1 MASATEVL
9 DRLAAK
15 ASRVN
20 VQGMA
25 RFGMSAAGRLGVPVP
40 EMRKLAR
47 EIGRDHRLAA
57 ALWKT
62 GVPEARIFAS
72 MIADPRELTA
82 ADMDRWAR
90 DFDSWDVCDQV
101 CMNLFE
107 KAPHARRKI
116 AEWARSD
123 EEFVKRAAY
132 SLLACLAWH
141 DKATPDSDFL
151 PLLRVI
157 VSGATDERNFVKKAV
172 NWALRAIGKRSPR
185 LNEAALRT
193 AREIRGL
200 GSKGALWIA
209 ADAIRELESDAVR
222 GRLRRAPVSRT
233 SGRPANRGSA
243 SARRRA
249 RR

>member
-1 MASATEVL
+1 MATTAEVL
-9 DRLAAK
+9 ARLAAK
-15 ASRVN
+15 GSRAN
-20 VQGMA
+20 VEGMA
-25 RFGMSAAGRLGVPVP
+25 RFGMSTAGRLGVPVP

-57 ALWKT
+57 GLWKT
-62 GVPEARIFAS
+62 GVPEARILAS
-72 MIADPRELTA
+72 MIAEPRELTA
-82 ADMDRWAR
+82 ADMDRWAA

-116 AEWARSD
+116 VEWARSD
-123 EEFVKRAAY
+123 EELVKRAAY
-132 SLLACLAWH
+132 SLLACVAWH
-141 DKATPDSDFL
+141 DKAAPDSDFL
-151 PLLRVI
+151 PLLRLI
-157 VSGATDERNFVKKAV
+157 ASGATDDRNFVKKAV
-172 NWALRAIGKRSPR
+172 NWALRTIGKRNPR

-200 GSKGALWIA
+200 DSSAARWIA

-222 GRLRRAPVSRT
+222 ARLRRAPVSPT
-233 SGRPANRGSA
+233 SARPANRGSA
-243 SARRRA
+243 SGRRRA

>member
-15 ASRVN
+15 GSRVN
-20 VQGMA
+20 VEGMA
-25 RFGMSAAGRLGVPVP
+25 RFGMSTAGRLGVPVP
-40 EMRKLAR
+40 EMRRLAR

-62 GVPEARIFAS
+62 GVPEARILAS
-72 MIADPRELTA
+72 MIADPRELTD
-82 ADMDRWAR
+82 ADMERWVR

-116 AEWARSD
+116 AEWARS
-123 EEFVKRAAY
+123 EEELVKRAAY

-141 DKATPDSDFL
+141 DKAAHDSDFL

-172 NWALRAIGKRSPR
+172 NWALRAIGKRSPQ
-185 LNEAALRT
+185 LNEAALHT
-193 AREIRGL
+193 AREIRRL
-200 GSKGALWIA
+200 GSKAALWIA

-222 GRLRRAPVSRT
+222 GRLRSAPVSRT

-243 SARRRA
+243 SGRRRA